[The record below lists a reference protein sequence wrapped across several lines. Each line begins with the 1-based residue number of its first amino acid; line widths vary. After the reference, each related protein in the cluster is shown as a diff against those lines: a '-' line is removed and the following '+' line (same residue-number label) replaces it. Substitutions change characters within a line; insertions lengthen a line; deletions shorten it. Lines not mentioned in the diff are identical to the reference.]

1 MPGLPLDDVEA
12 HDNKGRSIVPHPN
25 HTDDPGDDCQLQV
38 PTAKGGPDPVLDV
51 AYAGPPVDP
60 GPMMRVHD
68 NTVVEL
74 MEILNGLGAMY
85 ADPEEVDEMLG
96 GMLKSVS
103 TKYFTSEFQKY
114 YKER

>member
-1 MPGLPLDDVEA
+1 
-12 HDNKGRSIVPHPN
+12 
-25 HTDDPGDDCQLQV
+25 
-38 PTAKGGPDPVLDV
+38 
-51 AYAGPPVDP
+51 
-60 GPMMRVHD
+60 MMKVHD
-68 NTVVEL
+68 NTVTEL
-74 MEILNGLGAMY
+74 MQILNGLGAMY